1 MSENCAMRSEVIE
14 LVSRNGRIGIHGD
27 SLTGR
32 FSTTRTDLNVTQMKV
47 GIFKKRR
54 VRIGHLPLV

>member
-14 LVSRNGRIGIHGD
+14 LLSRNGRIGIHRD
-27 SLTGR
+27 SLNGR

-47 GIFKKRR
+47 EIFKKRR